1 MAERAAGF
9 TGFLAGVK
17 SDVAS
22 FLESYLAGAG
32 RRYRAVNAWGPD
44 AAGRLRVFVRTGKML
59 RAGMVVAGYAAA
71 GRRPGLAAIRAGAA
85 VELIQAGLLIHD
97 DIIDHDQVRRG
108 GPSLHHPIRP
118 AGRGRRRLEPG
129 PLRRGHGHLPGRHRF
144 VHGLRDTG
152 QPARNSGGP
161 GRNPEASGR
170 DDLCRVG
177 LAQMQDLNF
186 GQTFPDVAEAEIKRL
201 YVNKTGRYTFSA
213 PLRTGAVL
221 GGAGPRLQDRLAA
234 LGETLG
240 LLFQMRDDEIGLY
253 GEAKAIGKPV
263 GSDIREG
270 KLTLFMRRLFD
281 KAAPA
286 DRRRLAG
293 IFGNPDL
300 SRAMLAEVRTIA
312 ERSGVR
318 AAMRRDMERLRIRAG
333 RDIDALAVSPSA
345 KARLRS
351 VLDFV
356 IDREK

>member
-1 MAERAAGF
+1 MAERSAGF
-9 TGFLAGVK
+9 TDFLAGVK

-22 FLESYLAGAG
+22 FLESYLTGAG

-71 GRRPGLAAIRAGAA
+71 GRKPGLAAIRAGAA

-108 GPSLHHPIRP
+108 GPSLHVQYARLGGKSGASDPDHFGEGMGICLGDIALFMGFEILAGLP
-118 AGRGRRRLEPG
+118 AVPAARAEIL
-129 PLRRGHGHLPGRHRF
+129 
-144 VHGLRDTG
+144 G
-152 QPARNSGGP
+152 QWS
-161 GRNPEASGR
+161 

-186 GQTFPDVAEAEIKRL
+186 GQTFPDVSEAEIKRL

-221 GGAGPRLQDRLAA
+221 GGAGRGLRDRLAV

-253 GEAKAIGKPV
+253 GRAEAIGKPV
-263 GSDIREG
+263 GSDVREA

-286 DRRRLAG
+286 DRKRLAG

-300 SRAMLAEVRTIA
+300 TRAMLAEVREIA

-318 AAMRRDMERLRIRAG
+318 AAMRRDMERLRARAG